1 MEKLVNTSQL
11 RPGLFVSRLDR
22 PWLDTPFL
30 LQGFVIRGED
40 EIEEL
45 RRHCNHVYIDPER
58 GEDIDESFSD
68 AKRRETRRI
77 VTRVR
82 PRPVVTPSGGTGQSV
97 APDGGTFQY
106 QVPME
111 QEVEFAFD
119 LHRDTRAV
127 VSHVL
132 EDVRLGKS
140 IDAPAVKQLVGD
152 IAESVLRNPDA
163 MVFLTQLR
171 AQGRYLEMHSINVCI
186 FALVFGRYL
195 GIAPSGLRT
204 LGLGALLHDVGYT
217 RLPKEILDQPGKLT
231 PDQYNLVKSH
241 VMEGV
246 RILEDTPGIPEAA
259 VDLVRDHHERS
270 DGTGYPRGVQGK
282 DIGLYGVIGGIVD
295 TYDALTTDRPWREGV
310 APYEALGTLHSL
322 RKLLFSDD
330 LVSQFIESIG
340 IYPVGSIV
348 ELDTGDIGVV
358 VASHPQYRLLPTVRL
373 LVDAQ
378 GQRYAAVSTVDL
390 RAIQGSSSVKPITI
404 KSAVRPAQYGIGP
417 QELIASGFQS

>member
-45 RRHCNHVYIDPER
+45 RRHCKHVYIDPER
-58 GEDIDESFSD
+58 GDDIDESGSD
-68 AKRRETRRI
+68 LERRETRRI

-82 PRPVVTPSGGTGQSV
+82 SRPVVTPSGGTEQSV
-97 APDGGTFQY
+97 ATDPY
-106 QVPME
+106 RVPME

-171 AQGRYLEMHSINVCI
+171 AQGRYLELHSINVCI

-195 GIAPSGLRT
+195 GLAPSGLHS

-217 RLPKEILDQPGKLT
+217 RLPKEILDQPSKLT
-231 PDQYNLVKSH
+231 PDQSDLLRSH

-246 RILEDTPGIPEAA
+246 HILEDTPGIPGAA
-259 VDLVRDHHERS
+259 LDLVRDHHERS
-270 DGTGYPRGVQGK
+270 DGTGYPRGLQGK
-282 DIGLYGVIGGIVD
+282 DIGLYGLIGGIVD

-310 APYEALGTLHSL
+310 APYQALGTLHSL
-322 RKLLFSDD
+322 RKLLFSEV
-330 LVSQFIESIG
+330 LVGQFIESIG

-348 ELDTGDIGVV
+348 ELDTGDIAVV

-378 GQRYAAVSTVDL
+378 GQRYGTVTTVDL
-390 RAIQGSSSVKPITI
+390 RAVQGSASVKPITI
-404 KSAVRPAQYGIGP
+404 KSAVRAAQYGIGP